1 MQIEEEI
8 ENLKND
14 GNDQKYVEIKKQKI
28 KTLEGKLNKIREC
41 ALFLGDMS
49 EMHKKTISKA
59 KVVTYRYRG
68 SKTESG

>member
-1 MQIEEEI
+1 LIQIEEEI

-28 KTLEGKLNKIREC
+28 STLEAKLSKIREC

-49 EMHKKTISKA
+49 EMHKNKISKN
-59 KVVTYRYRG
+59 
-68 SKTESG
+68 